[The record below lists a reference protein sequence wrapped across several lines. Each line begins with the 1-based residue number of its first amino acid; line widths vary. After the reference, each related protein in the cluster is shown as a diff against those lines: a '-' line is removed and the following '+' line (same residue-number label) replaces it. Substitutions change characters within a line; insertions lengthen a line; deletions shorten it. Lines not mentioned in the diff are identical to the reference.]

1 MKRLDEL
8 SFYEVL
14 EISPR
19 ATQGEIRE
27 AYERAK
33 RIYTRDSIAIYSLL
47 DENEIEEMCRLI
59 EKAYETIGN
68 EKRRREYD
76 RMLGGVEL
84 EEIVQHA
91 PPEHPFQPDTPLP
104 TPNSRDLD
112 PDCQKRVREIVA
124 RSGFEYTGS
133 GLREIRETL
142 GLDLREISTRT
153 KVSRTNLEFI
163 ETEDFNRLPALVY
176 LKGFVTEY
184 AKCLDLETSRVVEEY
199 LSRYRRW
206 QEQKKTDERDTL

>member
-1 MKRLDEL
+1 MKRLDQL
-8 SFYEVL
+8 SFYEIL
-14 EISPR
+14 EVSPR
-19 ATQGEIRE
+19 ASQGEIRE
-27 AYERAK
+27 AHERAK
-33 RIYTRDSIAIYSLL
+33 RIYNRDSIAIYSLL
-47 DENEIEEMCRLI
+47 DENEVEEMCRLI

-84 EEIVQHA
+84 EEIAEHTA
-91 PPEHPFQPDTPLP
+91 PEYLSQPGTPVSPSDT
-104 TPNSRDLD
+104 RDVD
-112 PDCQKRVREIVA
+112 PDGRKKVEEITS

-142 GLDLREISTRT
+142 GFDLKEISMRT

-163 ETEDFNRLPALVY
+163 ETEDFERLPALVY

-184 AKCLDLETSRVVEEY
+184 AKCLDLDAPCVVEEY
-199 LSRYRRW
+199 LSRYRKW
-206 QEQKKTDERDTL
+206 EQEKKADE